1 MSNTT
6 PWKADKSGWS
16 CCIWPKKHK
25 KKQGGKKKGRRGG
38 GDLEGEEGKV
48 IPKKYY
54 FNRVENDLDV

>member
-1 MSNTT
+1 VAGVAAYGQKNT
-6 PWKADKSGWS
+6 
-16 CCIWPKKHK
+16 KKTRGK
-25 KKQGGKKKGRRGG
+25 KKKKKKGRRGG